1 LTVQSDPDAE
11 RPYVRLDAEPGE
23 TLATVDRA
31 QIRVLYEQHGAI
43 LLRGYAGDLAGF
55 GAFASSLCP
64 VSVYNE
70 SRNRAR
76 LGTARDIQ
84 SVNLGT
90 QPFPLHPELSR
101 EPWKPDCCFFYCI
114 NPPQSGGATTICDG
128 VAIVRDLPPDL
139 KSAMQPRRLRYIAP
153 AEPQILQYWLGSDKP
168 DLPAESPLGCP
179 YEFERLGRQTVRIF
193 SRPMLHKP
201 MFNKELAFGNFLLFA
216 RFLRGVRNFPVLEDG
231 TPVPEDWM
239 QVVKAIS
246 DRLTVP
252 ILWERGDLLI
262 LDNTR
267 FMHGRTAVAEGDD
280 RLIATYFGYLHFAL
294 PDLEEPPDP
303 VWRRPGFRPP
313 PTGLSQSAI

>member
-1 LTVQSDPDAE
+1 LTIQSDPDAE
-11 RPYVRLDAEPGE
+11 QPYVRLDAEPNE
-23 TLATVDRA
+23 TLATVDRT
-31 QIRVLYEQHGAI
+31 QIRALYKQHGAI
-43 LLRGYAGDLAGF
+43 LLKGFASDLEDF
-55 GAFASSLCP
+55 GAFAADFCP
-64 VSVYNE
+64 VAVYNE

-84 SVNLGT
+84 SVNLGI

-101 EPWKPDCCFFYCI
+101 EPWKPDGCFFYCI
-114 NPPQSGGATTICDG
+114 TPPQSGGATTICDG

-139 KSAMQPRRLRYIAP
+139 KVAMQTRRLRYVAP

-168 DLPAESPLGCP
+168 DRLADLPLGCP
-179 YEFERLGRQTVRIF
+179 YEFERLGNQIVRTF

-201 MFNKELAFGNFLLFA
+201 MFSEELAFGNFILFA
-216 RFLRGVRNFPVLEDG
+216 RFLRGIRNFPLLEDG

-239 QVVKAIS
+239 QAVKAVS

-252 ILWERGDLLI
+252 IIWERGDLLM

-267 FMHGRTAVAEGDD
+267 FMHGRTAVTDADN
-280 RLIATYFGYLHFAL
+280 RLIATYFGYLDFAV
-294 PDLEEPPDP
+294 PDVEEPPNA

-313 PTGLSQSAI
+313 PTGLSRGAR